1 MLVVFVA
8 AVVVFA
14 PALPS
19 SGAAQDSRVSIYA
32 NQTACKT
39 INILIKT

>member
-14 PALPS
+14 PSLS
-19 SGAAQDSRVSIYA
+19 QSGAAQDCHVSIYA
-32 NQTACKT
+32 NQTPCKT